1 MMYRILLIEDERS
14 LRIGLL
20 HALRADGYQVKA
32 TASGQE
38 GISLIEAEE
47 FDLVVT
53 DLRLP
58 DLDGIQVLKAVLE
71 IAPETGVIIITGFA
85 EVKTAVEA
93 MREGAYDYLSKPFD
107 PDELLLVIG
116 RFVKHRELESENLRL
131 KEELGELKN
140 FEQIVGNSPA
150 MRSVFERIAI
160 VARTDSSVMIYG
172 ESGTGKELA
181 ANALHNLSP
190 RKDKSFVKLNC
201 AAIPDTLIESE
212 LFGHEKGAF
221 TGAIQRRKGKFE
233 VADGGTIFLDEIGD
247 LPLAL
252 QAKMLRVLENRTF
265 ERLGGNDPITVDVR
279 TLYATSRNLKE
290 EMKAGRFRE
299 DLYYRLNVM
308 PMTLPPLRERKEDV
322 PLLVRHFLDLY
333 AKKVGKSG
341 LTVSRA
347 AMDRFLSYPF
357 PGNVRELKYAVEMA
371 AMFCGGSVIEPRC
384 LPNEIRGEECQQ
396 NLPEAGGGALPVTE
410 RVRAFERELI
420 AQALQESDGRK
431 QETARKL
438 GISRGTLWRKL
449 KEHGFPTAD
458 SDSDE

>member
-1 MMYRILLIEDERS
+1 M
-14 LRIGLL
+14 RIGLL
-20 HALRADGYQVKA
+20 HALRADGYKVKA

-38 GISLIEAEE
+38 GVNLIAADE
-47 FDLVVT
+47 FDLVIT

-58 DLDGIQVLKAVLE
+58 DMDGIQVLKTVME
-71 IAPETGVIIITGFA
+71 VAPDTGVIIITGFA
-85 EVKTAVEA
+85 DVKTAVEA

-107 PDELLLVIG
+107 PDELLLVIN
-116 RFVKHRELESENLRL
+116 RFVKHRELESENVRL
-131 KEELGELKN
+131 KEELGEFKH
-140 FEQIVGNSPA
+140 FEQIVGNSPS

-160 VARTDSSVMIYG
+160 VAKTDSSVMIYG

-190 RKDKSFVKLNC
+190 RKEKSFVKLNC

-233 VADGGTIFLDEIGD
+233 VADSGTIFLDEIGD
-247 LPLAL
+247 LPLSL

-279 TLYATSRNLKE
+279 TIYATSRNLKE
-290 EMKAGRFRE
+290 EVKAGRFRE

-308 PMTLPPLRERKEDV
+308 PMTLPPLRERKEDI
-322 PLLVRHFLDLY
+322 PLLVCHFLDLY

-341 LTVSRA
+341 LTVSCA
-347 AMDRFLSYPF
+347 AMDLLASYDF
-357 PGNVRELKYAVEMA
+357 PGNVRELKHAVEMA
-371 AMFCGGSVIEPRC
+371 AMFCGGSVIDPRC
-384 LPNEIRGEECQQ
+384 LPNEIRGEGFEQS
-396 NLPEAGGGALPVTE
+396 LPKADCGDLPVTE

-420 AQALQESDGRK
+420 AQALQESEGKK

-449 KEHGFPTAD
+449 KEHGFPSDD
-458 SDSDE
+458 SDPDE

>member
-1 MMYRILLIEDERS
+1 MYRILLIEDERS
-14 LRIGLL
+14 MRIGLL
-20 HALRADGYQVKA
+20 HALKADGYKVKA

-38 GISLIEAEE
+38 GVNLIAADE
-47 FDLVVT
+47 FDLVIT

-58 DLDGIQVLKAVLE
+58 DMDGIQVLKTVME
-71 IAPETGVIIITGFA
+71 VAPDTGVIIITGFA
-85 EVKTAVEA
+85 DVKTAVKA
-93 MREGAYDYLSKPFD
+93 MREGAYDYLAKPFD

-116 RFVKHRELESENLRL
+116 RFVKHRELESENVRL
-131 KEELGELKN
+131 KEELGEFKH
-140 FEQIVGNSPA
+140 FEQIVGNSPS

-160 VARTDSSVMIYG
+160 VAKTDSSVMIYG

-212 LFGHEKGAF
+212 LFGHEKGSF

-252 QAKMLRVLENRTF
+252 QAKLLRVLENRTF
-265 ERLGGNDPITVDVR
+265 ERLGGNEPITVDVR
-279 TLYATSRNLKE
+279 TIYATSRNLKE
-290 EMKAGRFRE
+290 EVKAGRFRE

-308 PMTLPPLRERKEDV
+308 PMTLPPLRERKEDI
-322 PLLVRHFLDLY
+322 PLLVNHFLDLY
-333 AKKVGKSG
+333 AKKIGRSG
-341 LTVSRA
+341 LTVSSA
-347 AMDRFLSYPF
+347 AMDRFLSYAF
-357 PGNVRELKYAVEMA
+357 PGNVRELKHAVEMA
-371 AMFCGGSVIEPRC
+371 AMFCGGSVIDPRC
-384 LPNEIRGEECQQ
+384 LPNEIRGEEFEQS
-396 NLPEAGGGALPVTE
+396 LSKADGDDLPVTE

-420 AQALQESDGRK
+420 TQALQESEGKK

-449 KEHGFPTAD
+449 KEHGFPADD
-458 SDSDE
+458 SDPDE